1 VAALACGC
9 LALAL
14 LLGPPGVE
22 EAKAKIYKFV
32 NRRGQVV
39 YTNSL
44 ARVPSSLQN
53 GLTTWQPRIHRPRP
67 RSRTP
72 RLVNITALVNRYA
85 ATHGLDPDLLRAMIK
100 VESGFNPR
108 AVSPKGAMGLMQIM
122 PQTAREMGLRRPFD
136 ADSNVEAGARYLK
149 QLLAKYDD
157 LNLALAAYN
166 AGPAAVDRYGGIP
179 PYQETQAYVV
189 AVNRHFRQFKRQARG
204 R

>member
-1 VAALACGC
+1 MKVSAPRHKRPVAGSASPAAALAWGC

-14 LLGPPGVE
+14 LLGPPGAG

-44 ARVPSSLQN
+44 ARVPSSRQN
-53 GLTTWQPRIHRPRP
+53 GLTPWKPRIHRPRP

-85 ATHGLDPDLLRAMIK
+85 ATHGLDPDLLRAVIK

-108 AVSPKGAMGLMQIM
+108 AVSPKGAMGSC
-122 PQTAREMGLRRPFD
+122 R
-136 ADSNVEAGARYLK
+136 
-149 QLLAKYDD
+149 
-157 LNLALAAYN
+157 
-166 AGPAAVDRYGGIP
+166 
-179 PYQETQAYVV
+179 
-189 AVNRHFRQFKRQARG
+189 
-204 R
+204 